1 MATKITEII
10 WATEKEVKQ
19 KKFNIFVAISLG
31 NKWFNKKNL
40 REYILWSLKYSKN
53 KKIPIIIGDG
63 LHAINYEVRDGYNPK
78 RSMNRAKKEGDKVE
92 IIVKEMIFTL
102 PKDKQLRTEILRW
115 DDAVKTP
122 NYEEMRNLF
131 YEEFN
136 KNLEFKNFI
145 LKIVRKNI
153 EKSNKIY
160 NEQQIEKL
168 AQYVLNELPL
178 FLRGMEWKGII
189 YNLHPYPE
197 FTMIN
202 ELAKGMKS
210 KRLFPKLYSKL
221 DRYEAVIVEL
231 KVI

>member
-1 MATKITEII
+1 MVVKITEII
-10 WATEKEVKQ
+10 GATEKEIKE

-53 KKIPIIIGDG
+53 KNLPVIIADG
-63 LHAINYEVRDGYNPK
+63 LHAINYEVRDEYNPK
-78 RSMNRAKKEGDKVE
+78 RAMNKAKRGGDKIE
-92 IIVKEMIFTL
+92 IIVKEVISSL
-102 PKDKQLRTEILRW
+102 PKDKQLRIEILRW
-115 DDAVKTP
+115 DDAIKTL
-122 NYEEMRNLF
+122 NYEKMKNLF
-131 YEEFN
+131 YKEFN
-136 KNLEFKNFI
+136 KNSKFKNFV
-145 LKIVRKNI
+145 LKIVRKNT

-160 NEQQIEKL
+160 NEQQIGKL

-202 ELAKGMKS
+202 ELAKAMQKGK
-210 KRLFPKLYSKL
+210 LFQELYFKL
-221 DRYEAVIVEL
+221 DRQEAVIVEL
-231 KVI
+231 KTV